1 MPSLRFSP
9 ITSIIDSAHKVST
22 IILNASK
29 RQPTIPV
36 LRDKDTEH
44 KKEGILEKNQERE
57 REREKKKGCTTHLT
71 FRKAQK
77 LTYNFQNQIIK
88 YNRNRKIE
96 KKLTIL
102 MMKYKIQLRDKPDI
116 VNGLS

>member
-44 KKEGILEKNQERE
+44 KKEGILEKNQQRE
-57 REREKKKGCTTHLT
+57 REKEKKKGCTTHLT

-77 LTYNFQNQIIK
+77 LTYNFQNQII
-88 YNRNRKIE
+88 NPTEIA
-96 KKLTIL
+96 KL
-102 MMKYKIQLRDKPDI
+102 KR
-116 VNGLS
+116 S

>member
-1 MPSLRFSP
+1 
-9 ITSIIDSAHKVST
+9 VST

-44 KKEGILEKNQERE
+44 KKEGILEKNQE

>member
-1 MPSLRFSP
+1 
-9 ITSIIDSAHKVST
+9 VST

-57 REREKKKGCTTHLT
+57 REEKRMHHPS
-71 FRKAQK
+71 
-77 LTYNFQNQIIK
+77 YI
-88 YNRNRKIE
+88 
-96 KKLTIL
+96 
-102 MMKYKIQLRDKPDI
+102 
-116 VNGLS
+116 

>member
-1 MPSLRFSP
+1 VH
-9 ITSIIDSAHKVST
+9 TKCT

-29 RQPTIPV
+29 RQPAIPV

-44 KKEGILEKNQERE
+44 KKEGILEKNQE

-77 LTYNFQNQIIK
+77 LTYNFQNQII
-88 YNRNRKIE
+88 NPTEIA
-96 KKLTIL
+96 KL
-102 MMKYKIQLRDKPDI
+102 KR
-116 VNGLS
+116 S